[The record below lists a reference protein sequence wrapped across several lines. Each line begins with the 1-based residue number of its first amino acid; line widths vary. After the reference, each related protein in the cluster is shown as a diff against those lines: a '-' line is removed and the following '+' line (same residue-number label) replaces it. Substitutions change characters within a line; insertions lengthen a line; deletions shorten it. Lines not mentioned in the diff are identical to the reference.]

1 MMEKRNLYKLSEM
14 VRSELEQRPETRSSD
29 RMLIHSV
36 YRDYYGIVNDKWSNV
51 ILNKD
56 LPSFESIR
64 RCRQKL
70 QAKHE
75 DLRAVEKIEQLRF
88 DNQKEYIEYA
98 IDSQI
103 YI

>member
-1 MMEKRNLYKLSEM
+1 MRLYKLSEI
-14 VRSELEQRPETRSSD
+14 VRSELESRPETRSSD
-29 RMLIHSV
+29 RMLIYSV
-36 YRDYYGIVNDKWSNV
+36 YRDHYGVINDKWSNV

-70 QAKHE
+70 QAKHPE
-75 DLRAVEKIEQLRF
+75 LKAVEKIEQMRF
-88 DNQKEYIEYA
+88 DNQRDFIEYA
-98 IDSQI
+98 IDDKL

>member
-1 MMEKRNLYKLSEM
+1 MRLYKLSEI
-14 VRSELEQRPETRSSD
+14 VRSELESRPETRSSD
-29 RMLIHSV
+29 RMLIYSV
-36 YRDYYGIVNDKWSNV
+36 YRDHYGVNNDKWSNV

-70 QAKHE
+70 QAKHPE
-75 DLRAVEKIEQLRF
+75 LKAVEKIEQVRF
-88 DNQKEYIEYA
+88 DLQKDYIEFA
-98 IDSQI
+98 IDDKL